1 MGTRMIVK
9 KAFVIVVAIM
19 ALGFLISPSGSELMA
34 DDSGPYASMFSDI
47 KARRVGDV
55 VTVEI
60 IEVST
65 ARSEAR
71 TKTENEHE
79 SSFANQATGDFDFL
93 PLFNI
98 GSSVS
103 NEYDGEGRTTRQ
115 GSLRA
120 KITAKIIEIDEAGNY
135 VIEGSRTVDINGERQ
150 TTTLTG
156 TVRPQD
162 VTADNIIYS
171 YNISNAEITY
181 SGKGMVND
189 AHKPGIITRILNWIF

>member
-1 MGTRMIVK
+1 
-9 KAFVIVVAIM
+9 M